1 MKKRD
6 GEKKEKERK
15 EMKEPAVRKLKRK
28 KKDDGKIKE
37 EGIEKRKQVT
47 RGHNFVADGW
57 AGASTHTNIHKKYL
71 NSSFFHFS
79 TRSSRTDGRTNGRTD
94 KAL

>member
-57 AGASTHTNIHKKYL
+57 AGASNPHPHVMPHHQHAYPPKNI
-71 NSSFFHFS
+71 
-79 TRSSRTDGRTNGRTD
+79 
-94 KAL
+94 